1 MDRMNLNK
9 GAVHTKM
16 ALKTKIKSFLL
27 HRTALSGCLKCT
39 SEGCIV
45 HCVCVCVSFTL
56 QYTLRII
63 LLDKFLA

>member
-1 MDRMNLNK
+1 MNLNR

-27 HRTALSGCLKCT
+27 HRTVLSGCLKCT
-39 SEGCIV
+39 SGGCIV
-45 HCVCVCVSFTL
+45 HCVCVSFTL

-63 LLDKFLA
+63 FLDKFLA